1 MKKALRWLLVF
12 LTTLLLSIALL
23 LGVLV
28 FVQIPIELNG
38 FKKPVERFLG
48 DQLGRAVIIKD
59 SVVISTSLNPYFTIK
74 GLYIANPAGFTDG
87 SDFLAMDLAR
97 IQIELLPL
105 LKRKVHI
112 SEIQVQGINLNLQEN
127 VDGQVNWLF
136 AGGPQKKGQPVT
148 KSETIDKK
156 ESPDRKFT
164 LAGDSL
170 AIKKLNFQDIRVK
183 IKTAKSK
190 RVRDFKLIS
199 CLGSM
204 VPGKPLD
211 LDIKGKFEE
220 FDYTVDVL
228 IASLEDFLRQNRS
241 WMEIRA
247 AIAETTLFFSGDVNL
262 ATAAR
267 SIGLQTTVEGKN
279 LASLNNLLDLDLPPF
294 APYKLDTA
302 LQLQQNTFKL
312 EKLSIN
318 TGSSSL
324 EGAAE
329 IVVQEDISKISLE
342 LTSPKIQINDFFFDD
357 WSWST
362 KNNQIGQYSENT
374 TESTTNTEKEEL
386 AKVDKVAADIRNRKL
401 LSPELLAKFDVSL
414 AIAAK
419 EVLSGEDKLG
429 SGALKATLSKGR
441 IEVDPLRLNLPGGE
455 IKMMASLKP
464 GDQQS
469 EAGLKVN
476 INNFDL
482 GILVRR
488 KQPDSDMGGLVN
500 LSVDVTS
507 SAATADELLENGS
520 GYFDFSGH
528 LENIDAGI
536 LDLWAVNLVASIL
549 SAGKNQSQLNCVVG
563 RWSIND
569 GLLSPDA
576 FVIDTSKI
584 RICGEGEVNLK
595 ESEIDIKVTPRAKK
609 KEFFSLATPLKVQGS
624 FEDINIRLGKGG
636 LVGTVVTFITS
647 PITTPIGRI
656 FSDKIPADGSDICN
670 MDLGAAERLEIVVP
684 LCSK

>member
-1 MKKALRWLLVF
+1 
-12 LTTLLLSIALL
+12 
-23 LGVLV
+23 
-28 FVQIPIELNG
+28 
-38 FKKPVERFLG
+38 
-48 DQLGRAVIIKD
+48 
-59 SVVISTSLNPYFTIK
+59 
-74 GLYIANPAGFTDG
+74 
-87 SDFLAMDLAR
+87 
-97 IQIELLPL
+97 
-105 LKRKVHI
+105 
-112 SEIQVQGINLNLQEN
+112 
-127 VDGQVNWLF
+127 
-136 AGGPQKKGQPVT
+136 
-148 KSETIDKK
+148 
-156 ESPDRKFT
+156 
-164 LAGDSL
+164 
-170 AIKKLNFQDIRVK
+170 
-183 IKTAKSK
+183 
-190 RVRDFKLIS
+190 
-199 CLGSM
+199 M

-279 LASLNNLLDLDLPPF
+279 LASLNDLLDLDLPPF

-312 EKLSIN
+312 EKLSIS

-329 IVVQEDISKISLE
+329 IVVLEDISKISLE
-342 LTSPKIQINDFFFDD
+342 LNSPKIQINDFFFDD

-362 KNNQIGQYSENT
+362 KNSQIGQDTENT

-455 IKMMASLKP
+455 IEMMASLKP

-549 SAGKNQSQLNCVVG
+549 SVGKKQSQLNCVVG

-584 RICGEGEVNLK
+584 RICGEGEIDLK
-595 ESEIDIKVTPRAKK
+595 ESKIDIKATPRPKK

-636 LVGTVVTFITS
+636 LVGTVITFIAS